1 MARRLSALDIA
12 FLQMETPEAPSH
24 VGGLQIF
31 QIPTGYK
38 GAFVADLKA
47 RLEAIPAGEP
57 FNLRLGSKGLPFSFP
72 AWVTDK
78 NFDIDFHLRHSA
90 LPQPG
95 HMDELMK
102 LVSRLHA
109 RLLDRTRPLW
119 EMYLIE
125 GLEGNR
131 FGIYTKI
138 HHALVDGVG
147 GMRLMDNSLA
157 RSADDADT
165 RALWSAA
172 EIRKRERLK
181 LSMAEGALKTAKG
194 LLAPVR
200 SLPQAA
206 KALFLPGDTEAAI
219 VFKTSKTVFN
229 GHITASRRFAIQT
242 LPLSETKAIG
252 TALGHTVN
260 DMFLA
265 ICAAALR
272 RYLAEKGQTP
282 EHALTATVPVSLQLA
297 GSTQQGNQ
305 ISYIGVNL
313 CTDIE
318 DPLERMAAIGRSAAA
333 AKRDMSALNRSTVQT
348 LAVVAQGTAALINHF
363 HLSSVLKPP
372 ANLVL
377 SNVPGPRTALYLMGA
392 EMVGSYPM
400 SILMDGQALNIT
412 LCSHG
417 NQLDFGILGCR
428 NAMPDI
434 ELLAQY
440 LRDAFEELRA
450 IAAVGKTAKKAPA
463 KASKPKVRAKAK
475 PKTAATV

>member
-31 QIPTGYK
+31 QIPAGYK

-47 RLEAIPAGEP
+47 RLEAIPASEP
-57 FNLRLGSKGLPFSFP
+57 FNLRLGSKGLPFAFP

-157 RSADDADT
+157 RSAEDTNT
-165 RALWSAA
+165 RALWSAD
-172 EIRKRERLK
+172 EIKKRERMK

-194 LLAPVR
+194 LIAPMR
-200 SLPQAA
+200 SLPQAV
-206 KALFLPGDTEAAI
+206 KALLLPGDTEAATI
-219 VFKTSKTVFN
+219 FNTSKTVFN

-242 LPLSETKAIG
+242 LPLSETKKIGAI
-252 TALGHTVN
+252 LGHTVN

-265 ICAAALR
+265 ICATALR

-282 EHALTATVPVSLQLA
+282 EYPLTATVPVSLQMP
-297 GSTQQGNQ
+297 GSTQKGNQ

-313 CTDIE
+313 CTDVE
-318 DPLERMAAIGRSAAA
+318 DPLQRMAAIGRSAAA
-333 AKRDMSALNRSTVQT
+333 AKQDMGALTRPAVQT

-363 HLSSVLKPP
+363 HLSNILKPP

-377 SNVPGPRTALYLMGA
+377 SNVPGPRAALYLMGA

-440 LRDAFEELRA
+440 VGEAFEELRT
-450 IAAVGKTAKKAPA
+450 IAAARKPTTKAVA
-463 KASKPKVRAKAK
+463 KVR
-475 PKTAATV
+475 KTKTSAAAQ